1 MAGRHAAKPAGN
13 WLQRFLASFTY
24 EPRHGGNQR
33 QVGRSQGHKR
43 APAGNARARF
53 ASPAGQ
59 AHMGQPTRAAGM
71 YGRSNALASTAR
83 RRPR

>member
-13 WLQRFLASFTY
+13 WLQRFMASFTY

-33 QVGRSQGHKR
+33 KVRKKA

-59 AHMGQPTRAAGM
+59 THMGQGSRAAAQ
-71 YGRSNALASTAR
+71 YNRSQIMATTTR
-83 RRPR
+83 GRPR